1 MAAGDLL
8 KVVAPSFGAATVTLT
23 GVNGTNPTLYTDSY
37 LTTTVTNPFTV
48 ASLAATTVFVPQGS
62 YTLSVKVAGVEGA
75 DVRAG
80 TTLNFVAAGQG
91 QQATFD
97 YSALDNRTGG
107 VWTVDVNASASGTP
121 TVTIKAVWPLNYGV
135 ATNSIKSN
143 GTNGADLTLLGSAG
157 GSSGFTTNANS
168 YGPCLVL
175 GEQTATR
182 KPIGLSVTDS
192 IFNGTTDQMT
202 GPVARATSALGFP
215 HVKLSK
221 VSETAGSLT
230 TASGRRFRSVVVSG
244 CTHAVIELGTNDG
257 VDTVPKATT
266 LQAALTSMV
275 TWLTGQGIKVWLCTV
290 PPKLN
295 STTDGYAT
303 QGGQSV
309 YNIPAGLAQIN
320 TWIRGVPAGCSGFIE
335 MNTPL
340 STGQDSS
347 FWASHPRGRQVTDMA
362 TTSGSAAVTSAS
374 AAFTAADVG
383 LGIFI
388 AGGQTNSS
396 VTILSVQS
404 ATAATMSANASATVS
419 GAVAGIGAWYATSDG
434 THPSTAMMVGPL
446 LTNVQA
452 ALSTW
457 S

>member
-1 MAAGDLL
+1 
-8 KVVAPSFGAATVTLT
+8 VI
-23 GVNGTNPTLYTDSY
+23 
-37 LTTTVTNPFTV
+37 
-48 ASLAATTVFVPQGS
+48 
-62 YTLSVKVAGVEGA
+62 
-75 DVRAG
+75 AG
-80 TTLNFVAAGQG
+80 TSYRLSTRSDSQ
-91 QQATFD
+91 
-97 YSALDNRTGG
+97 
-107 VWTVDVNASASGTP
+107 VDVNASASGTP

-182 KPIGLSVTDS
+182 KPI
-192 IFNGTTDQMT
+192 